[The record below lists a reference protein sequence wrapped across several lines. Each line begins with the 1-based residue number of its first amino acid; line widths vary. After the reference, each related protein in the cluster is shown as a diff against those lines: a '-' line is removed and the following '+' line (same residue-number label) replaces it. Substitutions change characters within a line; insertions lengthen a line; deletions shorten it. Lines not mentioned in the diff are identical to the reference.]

1 MIFGMARLFSMMQT
15 SDGCVRLAVVVETLL
30 RVEEET
36 YLGAEE
42 ETLPRVEEATLLG
55 AEETLLGEEEEIVL
69 HRKEYRTG

>member
-42 ETLPRVEEATLLG
+42 TLLRVE
-55 AEETLLGEEEEIVL
+55 EETLLGAEEEIVL